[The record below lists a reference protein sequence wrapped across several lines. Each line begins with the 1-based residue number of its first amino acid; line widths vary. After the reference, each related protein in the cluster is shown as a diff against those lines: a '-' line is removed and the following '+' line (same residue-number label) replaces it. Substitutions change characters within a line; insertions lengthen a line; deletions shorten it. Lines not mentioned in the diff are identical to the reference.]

1 MSLKIDRFHDRDYGT
16 EPGGYRAKEENM
28 KVKFYNGRKL
38 VLTVLTNTPARV
50 INYHLTH
57 DDIEWTRYKII

>member
-1 MSLKIDRFHDRDYGT
+1 
-16 EPGGYRAKEENM
+16 M

-38 VLTVLTNTPARV
+38 VLTVLTDSPSRV

-57 DDIEWTRYKII
+57 TEIDWTRYKIID